1 MHAEVILLNGGSAVE
16 AEKTLT
22 NDEIKEITD
31 RKWLEILDKTQKKF
45 QVNDDIELK
54 LKIKNISSVRVKI
67 YTVNL
72 EKVEL

>member
-1 MHAEVILLNGGSAVE
+1 ME

-22 NDEIKEITD
+22 NDEIKEIKD

>member
-1 MHAEVILLNGGSAVE
+1 ME

>member
-1 MHAEVILLNGGSAVE
+1 MILLNGGSAVE

-22 NDEIKEITD
+22 NDEIKEIKD